1 MISYSVY
8 YLDDDEDDT
17 LLFEEAVM
25 AIAEQ
30 QPFKIQLHISE
41 NGTDFIEHIVNDQS
55 NSKVVFLDI
64 NMPVKSGFDY
74 LSELR
79 SNQTLSSVPVVMY
92 STSSNEDNI
101 FKSQQLGANYY
112 AIKPNSFNDLKKI
125 IQKAIS
131 IDFKNETAPPNN
143 FLFNQL
149 VG

>member
-1 MISYSVY
+1 MSTYSVY

-25 AIAEQ
+25 AIAAQ
-30 QPFKIQLHISE
+30 QPFKIQLHVSE
-41 NGTDFIEHIVNDQS
+41 DGSNFLEHIENDKAQ
-55 NSKVVFLDI
+55 SKVIFLDI

-79 SNQTLSSVPVVMY
+79 SNQSLSSVPVVMY

-101 FKSQQLGANYY
+101 LKSQQLGANYY

-125 IQKAIS
+125 IQNMMPLILINLGKIF
-131 IDFKNETAPPNN
+131 I
-143 FLFNQL
+143 L
-149 VG
+149 VRH